1 MKAMAGLS
9 FSHVFFP
16 QGSLL
21 TNYGLPIYLD
31 AKLSSSVFGN
41 DSPKLQPNHIRNAPW
56 SILWPSP
63 PLSSPLVSYF
73 PTAGKTLKV
82 SPAPQCFSDLRSRVS
97 HHPMWSPE
105 TPKFPGCF
113 FVNEIPCRVAAALA
127 CNYWKTIHQHARTHT
142 QYSIYISIGC
152 FCQEWNCKYLDSWKV
167 IFTLT
172 NYLKWPEFY
181 SHHVIIVFKNQSFKL
196 HIQ

>member
-1 MKAMAGLS
+1 MFL
-9 FSHVFFP
+9 P

-21 TNYGLPIYLD
+21 TNS
-31 AKLSSSVFGN
+31 KLSSSVFGN
-41 DSPKLQPNHIRNAPW
+41 DSLKLQPSHIRNAPW

-63 PLSSPLVSYF
+63 PFEFTSGVLLPDRRQDFKGFSSTSMFLRSPVTRFPSSP
-73 PTAGKTLKV
+73 
-82 SPAPQCFSDLRSRVS
+82 CDLRKRQSFRGAFLLTKS
-97 HHPMWSPE
+97 H
-105 TPKFPGCF
+105 
-113 FVNEIPCRVAAALA
+113 VVVAAALA
-127 CNYWKTIHQHARTHT
+127 CNYWTTIHQDARTHT

-181 SHHVIIVFKNQSFKL
+181 SHHVIESFEL
-196 HIQ
+196 HIK

>member
-1 MKAMAGLS
+1 MIHPLNIPPFEITSGVLLPDRRQDFKG
-9 FSHVFFP
+9 FSSTSMFFP
-16 QGSLL
+16 ISGH
-21 TNYGLPIYLD
+21 TFPI
-31 AKLSSSVFGN
+31 
-41 DSPKLQPNHIRNAPW
+41 I
-56 SILWPSP
+56 
-63 PLSSPLVSYF
+63 
-73 PTAGKTLKV
+73 
-82 SPAPQCFSDLRSRVS
+82 
-97 HHPMWSPE
+97 PMWSPE

-127 CNYWKTIHQHARTHT
+127 CNYWKTIHQDARTHT